1 MRADVLFEN
10 NERTIFM
17 KTRLTGLFVC
27 MIAGATPLLSQSYKL
42 TDLGAVPGQNVSAG
56 YGLNAFGQAVG
67 DSSSPNGALA
77 TLFSGG
83 KAINLGT
90 LVAGD
95 VSVATCINGATE
107 IAGYEPQEF
116 ANPQADHAWI
126 YSNGK
131 LLDIHSASL
140 FPNGT
145 QAFAINDSGVVV
157 GQGWLTSSSF
167 HAFVYA
173 NGQIV
178 DIGPPGS
185 YQASAIAINN
195 NGQILGNAF
204 FTSGGGGSF
213 IYANGKF
220 SYLTSPPGSPVGGA
234 YAMNSLGEVVGEVES
249 SAGTAHAAV
258 YSNGTWV
265 DLGGVTGAG
274 FHATGINTA
283 GQIIATAFYPVQS
296 YHPFRPG
303 KHVAYIIGANGPVLL
318 NSLIA
323 PNSGYTLT
331 DAIAIN
337 DDGQILCDASTTTSP
352 KHAVLLTPK

>member
-1 MRADVLFEN
+1 
-10 NERTIFM
+10 M
-17 KTRLTGLFVC
+17 KLYLSALPV
-27 MIAGATPLLSQSYKL
+27 IALLANAIVSPAQSYDL
-42 TDLGAVPGQNVSAG
+42 TDLGAVPGQNVSAA

-67 DSSSPNGALA
+67 DSSSPNGAIP

-90 LVAGD
+90 LIAGD
-95 VSVATCINGATE
+95 VSVATCINGSAE
-107 IAGYEPQEF
+107 IAGYEPEEST
-116 ANPQADHAWI
+116 NPQADHAWI
-126 YSNGK
+126 YSNGR
-131 LLDIHSASL
+131 LLDIHSPSL

-145 QAFAINDSGVVV
+145 QAAAVNDSGVVV
-157 GQGWLTSSSF
+157 GQGWLNSSSF

-173 NGQIV
+173 NGQMV

-204 FTSGGGGSF
+204 FTSGGGGTF

-220 SYLTSPPGSPVGGA
+220 TYLPQPTGA
-234 YAMNSLGEVVGEVES
+234 SASGYSINSLGEVAGDIYTS
-249 SAGTAHAAV
+249 SGGHAAV
-258 YSNGTWV
+258 FTHGTWV

-274 FHATGINTA
+274 MRATGINTA
-283 GQIIATAFYPVQS
+283 GQVIATAVYPVQS

-303 KHVAYIIGANGPVLL
+303 KHVAYIIGASGPVNL
-318 NSLIA
+318 NTLIPA
-323 PNSGYTLT
+323 NSGYTLT

-337 DDGQILCDASTTTSP
+337 DNGQILCNASTPASS
-352 KHAVLLTPK
+352 KHAVLLRPK

>member
-1 MRADVLFEN
+1 
-10 NERTIFM
+10 M
-17 KTRLTGLFVC
+17 KIRLTGLFVS
-27 MIAGATPLLSQSYKL
+27 MIAVATPLLAQNYNLK
-42 TDLGAVPGQNVSAG
+42 DLGAVAGQTVSSA

-67 DSSSPNGALA
+67 DSSSPNGAIA

-95 VSVATCINGATE
+95 VSLATCINGSSE
-107 IAGYEPQEF
+107 IAGYEPEEVT
-116 ANPQADHAWI
+116 NPQADHAWI

-145 QAFAINDSGVVV
+145 QAAGINDSGVVV

-173 NGQIV
+173 NGQMV

-220 SYLTSPPGSPVGGA
+220 SYLTSPPGATGSA
-234 YAMNSLGEVVGEVES
+234 YAINNLGEVAGALFTS
-249 SAGTAHAAV
+249 SGTHAAV
-258 YSNGTWV
+258 FTQGTWI
-265 DLGGVTGAG
+265 DLGGVTGASM
-274 FHATGINTA
+274 HATGINTA
-283 GQIIATAFYPVQS
+283 GQVIATAYYPVQS
-296 YHPFRPG
+296 YHPFKPG
-303 KHVAYIIGANGPVLL
+303 KHVAYIIGANGPVIL
-318 NSLIA
+318 NSLIPA
-323 PNSGYTLT
+323 NSGYTLT

-337 DDGQILCDASTTTSP
+337 DNGQILCDASTPTSS